1 MNTQEKDDLASAYD
15 RFVCRGVDLLSDT
28 GFPVTTGL
36 RTAVLATGW
45 AESKFSIRR
54 QNNVGIPEQGFWMFH
69 IGVLNRVKA
78 VSGVGLARMKAV
90 LAVDVSNLLDLRA
103 ACRWNDELA
112 AAVAGLAIYPALPRT
127 HPTTAWEDLN
137 VARKLAWGREVTP
150 VTEDLWAEC
159 ARIAAA

>member
-1 MNTQEKDDLASAYD
+1 MTQQELDDLASAYD

-45 AESKFSIRR
+45 AESRYQWRLHPSYVRK
-54 QNNVGIPEQGFWMFH
+54 GFWSTTKV
-69 IGVLNRVKA
+69 ILRSVQSINRLPLDRVI
-78 VSGVGLARMKAV
+78 AV
-90 LAVDVSNLLDLRA
+90 LAVRTPERAVLLD
-103 ACRWNDELA
+103 ACTWNDELA

-127 HPTTAWEDLN
+127 HPTTAWDDLN

-150 VTEDLWAEC
+150 VTEDLWDEC